1 MVWSLAAQA
10 GLAPRIVFADENEQ
24 VVICERVD
32 AVTQPVSSEALS
44 TLCRQIHALP
54 GVSHQLTL
62 ATDIEH
68 YLKQLPAH
76 LADQWRAAIQT
87 CDTEKALAKL
97 EGDIYYLCHN
107 DLTPDNLMTRGD
119 NLVAIDWEYAA
130 MGSRY
135 FDVAIA
141 CEALPDGER
150 DSMIQQVFGDTLD
163 ADLMAAGNQIA
174 TLVTAL
180 WQSCFAITDAATACR
195 LGRADSQPMTARWH
209 ILGVGAIGGLFA
221 CRLQS
226 GGADVTLLSR
236 DCEEASREL
245 VLKHTISERFH
256 FPQQTITSNED
267 PIEHLLVCTKA
278 WAVESAIKAV
288 APRLSA
294 TSVVVL
300 LCNGMG
306 LAEAVAP
313 LIGEA
318 QLVVGS
324 TTSGCRRSS
333 EGELIVS
340 GDGRTQLGHA
350 GLEPG
355 TDMAVALAP
364 GRTRI

>member
-1 MVWSLAAQA
+1 
-10 GLAPRIVFADENEQ
+10 
-24 VVICERVD
+24 
-32 AVTQPVSSEALS
+32 
-44 TLCRQIHALP
+44 
-54 GVSHQLTL
+54 
-62 ATDIEH
+62 
-68 YLKQLPAH
+68 
-76 LADQWRAAIQT
+76 
-87 CDTEKALAKL
+87 
-97 EGDIYYLCHN
+97 
-107 DLTPDNLMTRGD
+107 
-119 NLVAIDWEYAA
+119 
-130 MGSRY
+130 
-135 FDVAIA
+135 
-141 CEALPDGER
+141 
-150 DSMIQQVFGDTLD
+150 
-163 ADLMAAGNQIA
+163 
-174 TLVTAL
+174 
-180 WQSCFAITDAATACR
+180 
-195 LGRADSQPMTARWH
+195 MTARWH

-256 FPQQTITSNED
+256 FPQQTITSNQD

-340 GDGRTQLGHA
+340 GDGSTQLGMLDSSPAPTWLSAWRH
-350 GLEPG
+350 GVPEFEWETGIRSVLLG
-355 TDMAVALAP
+355 KVALNAVINP
-364 GRTRI
+364 LTALHGVTNGNLMQPPLQAITEDVIKEVQSLLCSADAGEIASALPTQVRAVCNSTAANHSSMRVDMESGRRTEIDAIVGWLLSSLIPHPPATPILSELYDAVKEREPEVLDA

>member
-1 MVWSLAAQA
+1 
-10 GLAPRIVFADENEQ
+10 
-24 VVICERVD
+24 
-32 AVTQPVSSEALS
+32 
-44 TLCRQIHALP
+44 
-54 GVSHQLTL
+54 
-62 ATDIEH
+62 
-68 YLKQLPAH
+68 
-76 LADQWRAAIQT
+76 
-87 CDTEKALAKL
+87 
-97 EGDIYYLCHN
+97 
-107 DLTPDNLMTRGD
+107 
-119 NLVAIDWEYAA
+119 
-130 MGSRY
+130 
-135 FDVAIA
+135 
-141 CEALPDGER
+141 
-150 DSMIQQVFGDTLD
+150 
-163 ADLMAAGNQIA
+163 
-174 TLVTAL
+174 
-180 WQSCFAITDAATACR
+180 
-195 LGRADSQPMTARWH
+195 MTAHWH

-236 DCEEASREL
+236 EREEPSREL

-256 FPQQTITSNED
+256 FPQQTITSNQD

-278 WAVESAIKAV
+278 WAIESAIKAV

-340 GDGRTQLGHA
+340 GDGRTQLGMLDSSPA
-350 GLEPG
+350 PTWLSPWRQGVPEFEWETGIRSVLLG
-355 TDMAVALAP
+355 KVALNAVINP
-364 GRTRI
+364 LTALHGVTNGDLTQPPLQAITEDVIKEVQSLLCSADAGEIASALPAQVRAVCDSTAANHSSMRVDMESGKRTEIDAIVGWLLSRFTPHPPATPILSELYDAVKKRESEVLGA

>member
-1 MVWSLAAQA
+1 
-10 GLAPRIVFADENEQ
+10 
-24 VVICERVD
+24 
-32 AVTQPVSSEALS
+32 
-44 TLCRQIHALP
+44 
-54 GVSHQLTL
+54 
-62 ATDIEH
+62 
-68 YLKQLPAH
+68 
-76 LADQWRAAIQT
+76 
-87 CDTEKALAKL
+87 
-97 EGDIYYLCHN
+97 
-107 DLTPDNLMTRGD
+107 
-119 NLVAIDWEYAA
+119 
-130 MGSRY
+130 
-135 FDVAIA
+135 
-141 CEALPDGER
+141 
-150 DSMIQQVFGDTLD
+150 
-163 ADLMAAGNQIA
+163 
-174 TLVTAL
+174 
-180 WQSCFAITDAATACR
+180 
-195 LGRADSQPMTARWH
+195 MTARWH

-236 DCEEASREL
+236 EREKPSREL

-256 FPQQTITSNED
+256 FPQQAITPGED

-340 GDGRTQLGHA
+340 GDGRTQLGMLDSSPA
-350 GLEPG
+350 PTWLSPWRQGVPEFEWETGIRSVLLG
-355 TDMAVALAP
+355 KVALNAVINP
-364 GRTRI
+364 LTALHGVTNGDLMQPPLQAITEDVIKEVQSLLCSADAGEIASALPAQVRAVCDSTAANHSSMRVDLENHRHTEIDAIVGWLLSSLIPHPPATPILSELYDAVKKREPEVLGT

>member
-1 MVWSLAAQA
+1 
-10 GLAPRIVFADENEQ
+10 
-24 VVICERVD
+24 
-32 AVTQPVSSEALS
+32 
-44 TLCRQIHALP
+44 
-54 GVSHQLTL
+54 
-62 ATDIEH
+62 
-68 YLKQLPAH
+68 
-76 LADQWRAAIQT
+76 
-87 CDTEKALAKL
+87 
-97 EGDIYYLCHN
+97 
-107 DLTPDNLMTRGD
+107 
-119 NLVAIDWEYAA
+119 
-130 MGSRY
+130 
-135 FDVAIA
+135 
-141 CEALPDGER
+141 
-150 DSMIQQVFGDTLD
+150 
-163 ADLMAAGNQIA
+163 
-174 TLVTAL
+174 
-180 WQSCFAITDAATACR
+180 
-195 LGRADSQPMTARWH
+195 MTAHWH

-236 DCEEASREL
+236 EREEPSREL

-256 FPQQTITSNED
+256 FPQQNITSNED

-313 LIGEA
+313 LIGKA

-340 GDGRTQLGHA
+340 GDGRTQLGMLDSSPA
-350 GLEPG
+350 PTWLSPWRQGVPEFEWETGIRSVLLG
-355 TDMAVALAP
+355 KVALNAVINP
-364 GRTRI
+364 LTALHGVTNGNLMQPPLQAITEDVIKEVQSLLCSADAGEIASALPTQVRAVCNSTAANHSSMRVDMESGRRTEIDAIVGWLLSSLIPHPPATPILSELYDAVKEREPEVLDA

>member
-1 MVWSLAAQA
+1 
-10 GLAPRIVFADENEQ
+10 
-24 VVICERVD
+24 
-32 AVTQPVSSEALS
+32 
-44 TLCRQIHALP
+44 
-54 GVSHQLTL
+54 
-62 ATDIEH
+62 
-68 YLKQLPAH
+68 
-76 LADQWRAAIQT
+76 
-87 CDTEKALAKL
+87 
-97 EGDIYYLCHN
+97 
-107 DLTPDNLMTRGD
+107 
-119 NLVAIDWEYAA
+119 
-130 MGSRY
+130 
-135 FDVAIA
+135 
-141 CEALPDGER
+141 
-150 DSMIQQVFGDTLD
+150 
-163 ADLMAAGNQIA
+163 
-174 TLVTAL
+174 
-180 WQSCFAITDAATACR
+180 
-195 LGRADSQPMTARWH
+195 MTARWH

-236 DCEEASREL
+236 EREEPVREL

-256 FPQQTITSNED
+256 FPQQTITPNED
-267 PIEHLLVCTKA
+267 PIGHLLVCTKA

-340 GDGRTQLGHA
+340 GDGRTQLGMLDSSPAPTWLSPWRH
-350 GLEPG
+350 GVPEFEWETGIRSVLLG
-355 TDMAVALAP
+355 KVALNAVINP
-364 GRTRI
+364 LTALHGVTNGNLMQPPLRAITEDVIKEVQSLLCSADDGEIASALPARVRAVCNSTAANHSSMRVDMESGRRTEIDAIVGWLLSSFTPHPPATPILSELYDAVKKREPEVLGA

>member
-1 MVWSLAAQA
+1 
-10 GLAPRIVFADENEQ
+10 
-24 VVICERVD
+24 
-32 AVTQPVSSEALS
+32 
-44 TLCRQIHALP
+44 
-54 GVSHQLTL
+54 
-62 ATDIEH
+62 
-68 YLKQLPAH
+68 
-76 LADQWRAAIQT
+76 
-87 CDTEKALAKL
+87 
-97 EGDIYYLCHN
+97 
-107 DLTPDNLMTRGD
+107 
-119 NLVAIDWEYAA
+119 
-130 MGSRY
+130 
-135 FDVAIA
+135 
-141 CEALPDGER
+141 
-150 DSMIQQVFGDTLD
+150 
-163 ADLMAAGNQIA
+163 
-174 TLVTAL
+174 
-180 WQSCFAITDAATACR
+180 
-195 LGRADSQPMTARWH
+195 MTAHWH

-236 DCEEASREL
+236 EREEPSREL

-267 PIEHLLVCTKA
+267 SIEHLLVCTKA

-313 LIGEA
+313 LIGKA

-340 GDGRTQLGHA
+340 GDGRTQLGMLDSSPA
-350 GLEPG
+350 PTWLSPWRRSVPEFEWETGIRSVLLG
-355 TDMAVALAP
+355 KVALNAVINP
-364 GRTRI
+364 LTALHGVTNGDLMQPPLQAITEDVIKEVQNLLCSADAGEIASALPAQVRAVCDSTAANHSSMRVDMESGKRTEIDAIVGWLLSSFTPHPPATPILSELYDAVKKRESEVLGA